1 MILIQN
7 LLKRFAGRIILNSIS
22 YHFPTKARIA
32 LVGSNGAGKTT
43 LLNILCKLDD
53 ADNGNITKPKNCVL
67 GYLPQEPSLTPAD
80 TILSECLTG
89 ADAINTVCHQ
99 RDEALRLMGENYSDE
114 LYARYEKLEMDFQN
128 MGGYALESLAKE
140 ILSGLGFKNEQFALS
155 PLILSGGWRMRL
167 ELAKILVKE
176 PNFLILD
183 EPTNH
188 LDLPSM
194 IWLETYLERFQGTLL
209 FVSHDQ
215 ELLNRLATMTLYLSQ
230 GNLEAYTGNFEAFLR
245 QHELKKSQG
254 IHAAKQLELQA
265 AHVEKFI
272 ERFRGK
278 PSKAAQVRSRY
289 KMLSRLQGLQEA
301 IPSSPDEARV
311 SINMPMAQVSGKRV
325 LLVKD
330 ATIGYPNLPLA
341 RKLSLPIERG
351 QKVAIIGAN
360 GIGKST
366 LLKSIVGIIP
376 FLEGTSEMG
385 HNVLPGYFAQEQLD
399 HLDGDLTAL
408 DNVMLTNPGITAQE
422 ARRILGGFLIQG
434 DDVFKP
440 LKVMSGGE
448 KSRVGLANLLGRK
461 CNFLLLDE
469 PTNHLD
475 MLSIEMLSQALDE
488 YEGTVLFISHNRQ
501 FINEVATHIFAMTH
515 NGRSQLFEGNLDDYV
530 AAAERLKF
538 PNVLKG
544 G

>member
-7 LLKRFAGRIILNSIS
+7 LLKRYAGRVVLNSIS

-43 LLNILCKLDD
+43 LLNILCELDE
-53 ADNGNITKPKNCVL
+53 ADSGGITKPKSCVL
-67 GYLPQEPSLTPAD
+67 GYLPQEPSPTPAD
-80 TILSECLTG
+80 TILDECLTG
-89 ADAINTVCHQ
+89 ADAINKIREQ
-99 RDEALRLMGENYSDE
+99 RDEALHAMGENYSDE

-128 MGGYALESLAKE
+128 LGGYALESLAKE

-194 IWLETYLERFQGTLL
+194 IWLEGYLERFQGTLL

-215 ELLNRLATMTLYLSQ
+215 ELLNRLATMTIHLSK
-230 GNLEAYTGNFEAFLR
+230 GNLEAYTGNFDAFLR
-245 QHELKKSQG
+245 QYELKKSQSS
-254 IHAAKQLELQA
+254 HSAKQLEQQA
-265 AHVEKFI
+265 AHIEKFI

-289 KMLSRLQGLQEA
+289 KMLSRLQDLQEA
-301 IPSSPDEARV
+301 VPTSSDEARV
-311 SINMPMAQVSGKRV
+311 SIKMPMAQVSGKRV
-325 LLVKD
+325 LFVKD
-330 ATIGYPNLPLA
+330 AAIGYTNLPLA

-366 LLKSIVGIIP
+366 LLKSIVGLIP
-376 FLEGTSEMG
+376 FIEGTSEMG

-399 HLDGDLTAL
+399 HLDGNLSAL
-408 DNVMLTNPGITAQE
+408 DNVMLGNPGITAQD
-422 ARRILGGFLIQG
+422 ARRILGGFLIQN

-448 KSRVGLANLLGRK
+448 KSRVGLANLLGKK

-475 MLSIEMLSQALDE
+475 MLSIEMLSEALDE

-530 AAAERLKF
+530 TAAEKLKF

>member
-7 LLKRFAGRIILNSIS
+7 LLKRFAGRVILNSVS
-22 YHFPTKARIA
+22 YHFPAKARIA

-43 LLNILCKLDD
+43 LLNILCELDE
-53 ADNGNITKPKNCVL
+53 ADSGGITKPKNCVL
-67 GYLPQEPSLTPAD
+67 GYLPQEPSLTPAE

-89 ADAINTVCHQ
+89 ADTINTVCEQ

-194 IWLETYLERFQGTLL
+194 IWLENYLERFQGTLL

-215 ELLNRLATMTLYLSQ
+215 ELLNRLATMTIHLSQ
-230 GNLEAYTGNFEAFLR
+230 GNLEAYTGNFDAFLK

-254 IHAAKQLELQA
+254 THAAKQLDLQA
-265 AHVEKFI
+265 AHIEKFI

-301 IPSSPDEARV
+301 VPSSSDEARV
-311 SINMPMAQVSGKRV
+311 SIKMPMAQVSGKRV
-325 LLVKD
+325 LFVKD

-399 HLDGDLTAL
+399 HLDGSLSAM
-408 DNVMLTNPGITAQE
+408 DNVMLGNPGITAQE

-448 KSRVGLANLLGRK
+448 KSRVGLANLLGKK

-475 MLSIEMLSQALDE
+475 MLSIEMLSEALDE
-488 YEGTVLFISHNRQ
+488 YEGTVLLISHNRQ

-530 AAAERLKF
+530 TAAERLKF

>member
-7 LLKRFAGRIILNSIS
+7 LLKRFAGRVILNSIS
-22 YHFPTKARIA
+22 YHFPSKARIA

-43 LLNILCKLDD
+43 LLNILCELDE
-53 ADNGNITKPKNCVL
+53 ADSGGITKPKNCVL

-80 TILSECLTG
+80 TILSECIAG
-89 ADAINTVCHQ
+89 ADAINAVCQQ
-99 RDEALRLMGENYSDE
+99 RDEALRLMGEDYSDE
-114 LYARYEKLEMDFQN
+114 LYARYEKLEMDFQR

-140 ILSGLGFKNEQFALS
+140 ILSGLGFKNEQLALS

-194 IWLETYLERFQGTLL
+194 IWLENYLERFQGTLL

-215 ELLNRLATMTLYLSQ
+215 ELLNRLATMTIHLSQ
-230 GNLEAYTGNFEAFLR
+230 GNLEAYTGNFDAFLK
-245 QHELKKSQG
+245 QHELKKSQS
-254 IHAAKQLELQA
+254 IQATKQLELQA

-301 IPSSPDEARV
+301 IPSSADEARV
-311 SINMPMAQVSGKRV
+311 SIKMPMSHVSGKRV
-325 LLVKD
+325 LIVKD
-330 ATIGYPNLPLA
+330 AAIGYPNLPLA

-385 HNVLPGYFAQEQLD
+385 HNVLSGYFAQEQLD
-399 HLDGDLTAL
+399 HLDGSLSAME
-408 DNVMLTNPGITAQE
+408 NVMLGNPGITAQD

-448 KSRVGLANLLGRK
+448 KSRVGLANLLGKK

-475 MLSIEMLSQALDE
+475 MLSIEMLSEALDE